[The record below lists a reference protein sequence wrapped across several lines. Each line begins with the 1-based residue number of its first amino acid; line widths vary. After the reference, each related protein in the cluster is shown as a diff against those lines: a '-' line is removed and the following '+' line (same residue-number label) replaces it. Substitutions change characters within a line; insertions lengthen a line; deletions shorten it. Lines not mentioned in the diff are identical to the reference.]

1 MTIFLGFV
9 KMSGVLCMGDNPFT
23 HFYPAYEKGKFPT
36 FYHRFVAGYSVKTT
50 FFPLLIV

>member
-23 HFYPAYEKGKFPT
+23 HFYPAIDWESLPHFT
-36 FYHRFVAGYSVKTT
+36 TYSW
-50 FFPLLIV
+50 LDIV